1 MKQEV
6 RLPLLHDWF
15 LLKAHPVLPW
25 MVYWALARL
34 LLCGSAG
41 LIHTYSSQLVG
52 APTQVPPA
60 AGEIRLYGSPDWREP
75 PHPLP
80 AVTQQSTLGRVGQPT
95 SGEGE
100 GKGEGS

>member
-1 MKQEV
+1 MGG
-6 RLPLLHDWF
+6 LLVF
-15 LLKAHPVLPW
+15 GKAA
-25 MVYWALARL
+25 ALR
-34 LLCGSAG
+34 SAG
-41 LIHTYSSQLVG
+41 LIHTYSSQPIG

-60 AGEIRLYGSPDWREP
+60 AGEIRTLRQPWLEGASSPY
-75 PHPLP
+75 PLP